1 MIHIEGLDIRYFRSV
16 HRATIRDLRDITVF
30 SGRND
35 VGKSNLL
42 KALNLFFNNRTD
54 WNTPFDFTRDFSKVR
69 LNEVRKE
76 TIRGKQYIQI
86 TINFQRGKRYEKSL
100 PAKFSVTRT
109 WTRDAAIPQTRS
121 NLTQLFNRHLVPAK
135 KLDRAEAALQRFL
148 NTIRYEYVPA
158 IKDHAFFGYM
168 LSRLQDVIFEKGAND
183 SDIASAVSNLN
194 KSVVTGV
201 DQLKQEFFA
210 STTVPVD
217 IRLPQ
222 ELGELFRAFA
232 VSTTHGGEEMPLGV
246 RGDGIRCRFLPS
258 LLHYI
263 SESSNLFHIWGFEE
277 PENSLEHGLATKLAH
292 RMRDEYSKAAQILIT
307 SHSPAFFTLSG
318 NQVSIRRVTRD
329 AKNNTAIPQGEGIEA
344 RGLTSELEDELGLF
358 AFQKEF
364 QTKYEAAVAKT
375 EAEKVGLEKLK
386 AEIKSQNNPIIL
398 TEGKWDMKIL
408 HEAWKKLFP
417 DASMSFRILSC
428 DTTVESSGEATGG
441 CGTLKPGLESVRFDE
456 PITVGIFDRDR
467 DGYGKGFNVLN
478 KNFKPAAWSGDV
490 KLQKFGAAAA
500 ILLPVPTGR
509 DQYAHAM
516 NLPLEFYFGDNF
528 LETEVDGKRL
538 LLKARKIR
546 QHLEGL
552 SLPLGDIE
560 SSEPHHRQIEQDSKK
575 HFAEKVIPTL
585 PAQAFEAF
593 RPLFELVQKVILE
606 PEGVRTRQRHTSSSK
621 PTS

>member
-1 MIHIEGLDIRYFRSV
+1 MIHIEGLEIRYFRSV
-16 HRATIRDLRDITVF
+16 HRAIIKNLRDINVF

-54 WNTPFDFTRDFSKVR
+54 WNTPFDFNRDFSTVR
-69 LNEVRKE
+69 RNEVRKD

-86 TINFQRGKRYEKSL
+86 TVNFQRGKRYEKSL
-100 PAKFSVTRT
+100 PIKFSVTRT

-121 NLTQLFNRHLVPAK
+121 NLPQLFNRHLVPAK

-158 IKDHAFFGYM
+158 IKDHLFFGYM
-168 LSRLQDVIFEKGAND
+168 LSRLQDVIFEKGASD
-183 SDIASAVSNLN
+183 SEIASAVRNLN

-201 DQLKQEFFA
+201 DQLKQEFLA
-210 STTVPVD
+210 STSVPVD

-277 PENSLEHGLATKLAH
+277 PENSLEHGLATKLAL
-292 RMRDEYSKAAQILIT
+292 RMRDEYCRAAQILIT

-329 AKNNTAIPQGEGIEA
+329 AKNNTVIPLGEGSET
-344 RGLTSELEDELGLF
+344 RGLTSELEDELGLL

-375 EAEKVGLEKLK
+375 EAEKIGLEKLK
-386 AEIKSQNNPIIL
+386 VEINSQNNPIVL
-398 TEGKWDMKIL
+398 TEGKWDVKIL
-408 HEAWKKLFP
+408 LEAWKKLFA
-417 DASMSFRILSC
+417 DAPIPFRLLAC
-428 DTTVESSGEATGG
+428 DTSVEESGEATGG
-441 CGTLKPGLESVRFDE
+441 FSSLRTGLESVRLDE
-456 PITVGIFDRDR
+456 PVTVGIFDRDK
-467 DGYGKGFNVLN
+467 DGYDKGYNGLN
-478 KNFKPAAWSGDV
+478 KNFKLATFSGDA

-500 ILLPVPTGR
+500 ILLPVPTGKE
-509 DQYAHAM
+509 QYAHAM
-516 NLPLEFYFGDNF
+516 NLPLEFYFDEPS
-528 LETEVDGKRL
+528 LATVVAGKRL
-538 LLKARKIR
+538 LLKPRKIR
-546 QHLEGL
+546 QHIDGL
-552 SLPLGDIE
+552 SLALGEVE
-560 SSEPHHRQIEQDSKK
+560 SNEPHHRQIDSSSKK
-575 HFAEKVIPTL
+575 HFAEQVVPAL
-585 PAQAFEAF
+585 PVQSFEAF
-593 RPLFELVQKVILE
+593 KSLFELIQKVIQKLE
-606 PEGVRTRQRHTSSSK
+606 GIRPRRM
-621 PTS
+621 